1 MTKVGQ
7 CGQKLD
13 NVDCGQ
19 SGIIWTKVGQYDMD
33 KIRQNRDNID
43 EIDKSWKVGQII
55 DRIGQYVYQF

>member
-1 MTKVGQ
+1 
-7 CGQKLD
+7 
-13 NVDCGQ
+13 
-19 SGIIWTKVGQYDMD
+19 MD